1 MFLGL
6 EKLSMTSSTEGQ
18 LPSETTTSKY
28 LNLSGHF
35 PDSFLQ
41 NFLAS
46 IEETKIKSKASTTF
60 ILERQIRIVTFKDIF
75 INFYKKK
82 LLYRRKIRKCTYF
95 QYFVCIL
102 HSAPKS
108 GKKCNFGKSYV
119 FSGE

>member
-1 MFLGL
+1 MFLRL

-46 IEETKIKSKASTTF
+46 IDETKIKSKASTTF
-60 ILERQIRIVTFKDIF
+60 ILERQIRIVSFKDIF
-75 INFYKKK
+75 INFYTK
-82 LLYRRKIRKCTYF
+82 LLYQRMIHK
-95 QYFVCIL
+95 CIL
-102 HSAPKS
+102 FVLHSLTEKS
-108 GKKCNFGKSYV
+108 TI
-119 FSGE
+119 